1 MPDYFGHIFEEIC
14 LQYLMHEMKKSNIKE
29 FYEQFGQWWGTNPQ
43 KRKSEE
49 IDIVFSNKNEILV
62 GECKWQNTPIG
73 KEVLFTLEDRSNL
86 IKRNRNICFYLFSKS
101 GFKKDLIELA
111 KIRTD
116 IKLVSTNDLLKV
128 F

>member
-14 LQYLMHEMKKSNIKE
+14 LQYLIHEMKEGNIKE

-49 IDIVFSNKNEILV
+49 IDIVFSNKSEILV

-73 KEVLFTLEDRSNL
+73 KEVLFTLEERSNL
-86 IKRNRNICFYLFSKS
+86 IKCNRNICFYLFSKS
-101 GFKKDLIELA
+101 GFKKDLIEFA
-111 KIRTD
+111 KTRTD
-116 IKLVSTNDLLKV
+116 IKLVSIDDLLSV